1 MAKRKDA
8 KPATPAQKA
17 ARERNW
23 NKGQVNCL
31 IAQAHRIHKSE
42 TTQLSERLILS
53 DIQYKLNKIIQ
64 NWNK

>member
-1 MAKRKDA
+1 MPKKKVA

-23 NKGQVNCL
+23 NKRQVNCL
-31 IAQAHRIHKSE
+31 IAQAHRIHKSG